1 MDTGIHSLGWSFDEA
16 VQFNQD
22 NVGWS
27 RGASEGAA
35 GRYSVVPAQATA
47 YMVGMLHI
55 LAARQRAMDQLGAL
69 FDLREFHR
77 VVLTSGG
84 VPLALLDEVVDNYIA
99 EKLAAQ

>member
-1 MDTGIHSLGWSFDEA
+1 MDTGIHAMGWSFEQA

-35 GRYSVVPAQATA
+35 ARYSVVPAQATA

-55 LAARQRAMDQLGAL
+55 LAARERAIDELGLL
-69 FDLREFHR
+69 FDLKEFHR

-84 VPLALLDEVVDNYIA
+84 VPLALLDDVVDNYIA
-99 EKLAAQ
+99 EKLAAP

>member
-1 MDTGIHSLGWSFDEA
+1 MGWTFEQA

-22 NVGWS
+22 NLGAS

-47 YMVGMLHI
+47 YMIGMLNI
-55 LAARQRAMDQLGAL
+55 LRLRQQAMDALGPD
-69 FDLREFHR
+69 FDLIEFHR

-84 VPLALLDEVVDNYIA
+84 IPMALLDGVIQRYIDA
-99 EKLAAQ
+99 KLAAP